1 MESTVY
7 RVIMIIQQKVIVSL
21 DRTLND
27 TLLQA
32 VKGDISGI
40 IIIQIQAE
48 SLCKDKDYQR
58 NPSNSLGGAFGG
70 STSQTQHHIEDE
82 QDISRTYLLRQRVW
96 SQYHSRVLVLKC
108 SEW

>member
-32 VKGDISGI
+32 VNGDIIGI
-40 IIIQIQAE
+40 IVTTAKFQVRA
-48 SLCKDKDYQR
+48 
-58 NPSNSLGGAFGG
+58 
-70 STSQTQHHIEDE
+70 
-82 QDISRTYLLRQRVW
+82 
-96 SQYHSRVLVLKC
+96 
-108 SEW
+108 

>member
-1 MESTVY
+1 MESIVY
-7 RVIMIIQQKVIVSL
+7 RVIVINQQKVIVSL

-48 SLCKDKDYQR
+48 SLCKDKDY
-58 NPSNSLGGAFGG
+58 
-70 STSQTQHHIEDE
+70 
-82 QDISRTYLLRQRVW
+82 
-96 SQYHSRVLVLKC
+96 
-108 SEW
+108 

>member
-32 VKGDISGI
+32 VKGDIIGI
-40 IIIQIQAE
+40 IMIQIQAE
-48 SLCKDKDYQR
+48 SLCKDKDY
-58 NPSNSLGGAFGG
+58 
-70 STSQTQHHIEDE
+70 
-82 QDISRTYLLRQRVW
+82 
-96 SQYHSRVLVLKC
+96 
-108 SEW
+108 